1 MSQNSSI
8 RTDLKIL
15 VIGCS
20 GAGKTSFVQRW
31 INGGFEK
38 YYKPTIVSEFQY
50 KIFECRGNCY
60 RIQLWD
66 IGGQDKSPSIG
77 KIFARD
83 SLGCLVISDC
93 SKPESLK
100 DSLDWKKVM
109 SDESVFVDGQKIPFV
124 LIQNKIDLIEEK
136 NELEEIEN
144 KTKIAVEEND
154 FIKYYMSSVKENVNV
169 DEVMDFII
177 GNIVDRL
184 EVYTKNGGE
193 FFLDDKRQKSFS
205 LKEKP
210 LIKDEKSSCC

>member
-1 MSQNSSI
+1 MTQNI
-8 RTDLKIL
+8 RGDLKIL
-15 VIGCS
+15 VIGSS
-20 GAGKTSFVQRW
+20 GTGKTSFVHRW
-31 INGGFEK
+31 TKGEFNEIH
-38 YYKPTIVSEFQY
+38 KPTIVSEFDFKIYVY
-50 KIFECRGNCY
+50 KENKY

-93 SKPESLK
+93 SKQESLL

-136 NELEEIEN
+136 NELEELEN
-144 KTKIAVEEND
+144 KTKIVAEEND

-210 LIKDEKSSCC
+210 LIKDEKTSCC

>member
-1 MSQNSSI
+1 MARNI
-8 RTDLKIL
+8 RGDLKIL
-15 VIGCS
+15 VIGSS
-20 GAGKTSFVQRW
+20 GTGKTSFVHRW
-31 INGGFEK
+31 TKGEFNEIH
-38 YYKPTIVSEFQY
+38 KPTIVSEFDFKIYVY
-50 KIFECRGNCY
+50 KENKY

-109 SDESVFVDGQKIPFV
+109 SDESVFVDGKKIPFV

-154 FIKYYMSSVKENVNV
+154 FIKYYMSSVKENININ
-169 DEVMDFII
+169 EVMDYII

-193 FFLDDKRQKSFS
+193 FFHDEKRQKSFS
-205 LKEKP
+205 LKD
-210 LIKDEKSSCC
+210 LSSVKDEKTSCC